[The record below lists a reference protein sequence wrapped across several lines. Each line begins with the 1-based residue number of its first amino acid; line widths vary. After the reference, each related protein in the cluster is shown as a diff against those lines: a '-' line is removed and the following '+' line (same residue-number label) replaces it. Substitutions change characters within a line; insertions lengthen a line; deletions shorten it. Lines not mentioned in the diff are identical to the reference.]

1 MSCSFSG
8 FVDCTSPPRSW
19 GSTSSSL
26 VLAAPCG
33 SCYSMDNSRRYKF
46 PILPCWEQHRL
57 FGSRRRLLL
66 VLLSNLRIMG
76 QLEYSSRKSYSLRIR
91 RTLRK
96 VFLIRRFRK
105 TGKVSVCFRSFLP
118 ILAFFDF
125 RPAVGAVPEC
135 VLIVRHVVLIV
146 VVSHFYP
153 VLQVKPTVGAD
164 KLVTV

>member
-1 MSCSFSG
+1 M
-8 FVDCTSPPRSW
+8 DCTSPPHSW

-33 SCYSMDNSRRYKF
+33 SCYSMDNSRHSKS

-66 VLLSNLRIMG
+66 VLLHMLRIMG
-76 QLEYSSRKSYSLRIR
+76 QLEYSNRKSYSLRIR

-105 TGKVSVCFRSFLP
+105 TDKVSVRFRSFLP
-118 ILAFFDF
+118 LLVFVIDF
-125 RPAVGAVPEC
+125 CSAVGAVLEC

-146 VVSHFYP
+146 VVSRFYP

>member
-8 FVDCTSPPRSW
+8 FGDCTSPPRSW

-33 SCYSMDNSRRYKF
+33 SCYSMDNSRHSKS

-66 VLLSNLRIMG
+66 VLLHMLRIMG
-76 QLEYSSRKSYSLRIR
+76 QLEYSNRKSYSLRIC

-105 TGKVSVCFRSFLP
+105 TDKVSVCFHSFFITSFQHSSQSPLP
-118 ILAFFDF
+118 A
-125 RPAVGAVPEC
+125 
-135 VLIVRHVVLIV
+135 
-146 VVSHFYP
+146 SHSTSP
-153 VLQVKPTVGAD
+153 SVNL
-164 KLVTV
+164 